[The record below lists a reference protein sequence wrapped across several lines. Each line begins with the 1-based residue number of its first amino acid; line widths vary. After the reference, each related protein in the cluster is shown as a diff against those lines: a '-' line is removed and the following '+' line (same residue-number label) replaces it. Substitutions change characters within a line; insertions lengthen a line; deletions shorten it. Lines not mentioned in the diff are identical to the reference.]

1 MDFTHADYYPVAS
14 PQVVIYHK
22 RKVKNKDSQVKEQ
35 QLKEQQVKEQQVAKA
50 EAKKGKEKMAMD
62 NDRDRVTG
70 TTTDGA
76 QDAQIHGKFQKDL
89 ESPNTAGAKLTSP
102 AAVADKTNKV
112 DKTDKLDKAVQS
124 NAPANIPS
132 IGEAWLEKDG
142 SITLN
147 LRGDATGA
155 AVHGQFNYKTSDKDF
170 KDVLKHLNGIKPGEI
185 KKVPPWEN

>member
-1 MDFTHADYYPVAS
+1 MDFTTSDYYPVAS
-14 PQVVIYHK
+14 PQVMIYQK
-22 RKVKNKDSQVKEQ
+22 RKVKNKDSQVKELQ
-35 QLKEQQVKEQQVAKA
+35 VNKQQVKEQQVIKA
-50 EAKKGKEKMAMD
+50 RANQGKEKMAMD

-89 ESPNTAGAKLTSP
+89 ESPNTAGGKQASP
-102 AAVADKTNKV
+102 AAVV

-124 NAPANIPS
+124 NAPANIPA

>member
-1 MDFTHADYYPVAS
+1 MVVSAVDFIHADYYPVAS
-14 PQVVIYHK
+14 PQVVIYQK
-22 RKVKNKDSQVKEQ
+22 RKVKEHQVKEQ
-35 QLKEQQVKEQQVAKA
+35 EIKEQELKEQ
-50 EAKKGKEKMAMD
+50 EAKKPAAKQGKEKMAMD

-76 QDAQIHGKFQKDL
+76 KDAQLHGKFQKDL
-89 ESPNTAGAKLTSP
+89 QSPDAAGAKQASP
-102 AAVADKTNKV
+102 AAAVADKV
-112 DKTDKLDKAVQS
+112 DKAVQFNVTS
-124 NAPANIPS
+124 NLPS

-155 AVHGQFNYKTSDKDF
+155 PAHAQFNYKTSDKDF

>member
-1 MDFTHADYYPVAS
+1 MDFTTSDYYPVAS
-14 PQVVIYHK
+14 PQVVIYQK
-22 RKVKNKDSQVKEQ
+22 RKVKIKDSQVKELQ
-35 QLKEQQVKEQQVAKA
+35 VNKQQVKEQQVIKA
-50 EAKKGKEKMAMD
+50 RANQGKEKMAMD

-89 ESPNTAGAKLTSP
+89 ESPNTAGGKQASP
-102 AAVADKTNKV
+102 AAVV

-147 LRGDATGA
+147 LRGDASGA